1 MCLDMNSPSRY
12 ILACLAGK
20 KPAQAWG
27 LSSAGRAPEW
37 HSGGQRFDPARL
49 HDTES
54 LIFGKLIVGPL
65 AREVE
70 SSGSFCA
77 VTS

>member
-1 MCLDMNSPSRY
+1 
-12 ILACLAGK
+12 
-20 KPAQAWG
+20 
-27 LSSAGRAPEW
+27 
-37 HSGGQRFDPARL
+37 
-49 HDTES
+49 